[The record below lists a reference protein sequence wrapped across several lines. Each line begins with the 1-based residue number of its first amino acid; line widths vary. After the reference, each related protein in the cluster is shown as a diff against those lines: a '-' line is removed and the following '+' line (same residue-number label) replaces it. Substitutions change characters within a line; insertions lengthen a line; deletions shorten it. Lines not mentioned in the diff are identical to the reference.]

1 MRLTK
6 FLRDGA
12 LARAALFVQRC
23 GGCMGMRE
31 AGLDRI
37 AVLKAGRL
45 MDGILLAEKAGHLS
59 MAIRSRSC
67 AGTRRAD

>member
-1 MRLTK
+1 
-6 FLRDGA
+6 
-12 LARAALFVQRC
+12 
-23 GGCMGMRE
+23 MRE

-45 MDGILLAEKAGHLS
+45 MDGILLAEKAGYLS

>member
-23 GGCMGMRE
+23 GDCMGMRE
-31 AGLDRI
+31 AGLDRT
-37 AVLKAGRL
+37 AVLKTGRL
-45 MDGILLAEKAGHLS
+45 MDGMLVAQEAGHLS
-59 MAIRSRSC
+59 MTLRPRSC
-67 AGTRRAD
+67 AGTRQAD